1 MKTFR
6 ELQPGDKIYYW
17 DKGKLHEQTVHEATI
32 ETETY
37 VRNTYWGSHTKED
50 TRKVLHLVAGKNR
63 RTDVKLHYRLN
74 CSQLFFGSMRRF
86 ACLEAAL
93 CWINEQK
100 SYCTYRLNRLE
111 RRVNSYRKHINK
123 YNEAV
128 NRYGKQ

>member
-17 DKGKLHEQTVHEATI
+17 DKGKLHEQIVHEA
-32 ETETY
+32 
-37 VRNTYWGSHTKED
+37 KER
-50 TRKVLHLVAGKNR
+50 TREVLHLVAGKNR
-63 RTDVKLHYRLN
+63 RTDVKLYYRAN
-74 CSQLFFGSMRRF
+74 CSKLFFGGMPRF

-100 SYCTYRLNRLE
+100 DYYEYRVNRLE

-123 YNEAV
+123 YNEAI
-128 NRYGKQ
+128 NQYDKQ